1 MYLNARVAFLINA
14 FECKSGVSHE
24 VFECKGGV
32 FPEYMNVLEL
42 LFELLF
48 ERIVEI

>member
-1 MYLNARVAFLINA
+1 MYLNA

-24 VFECKGGV
+24 VFECKSGV
-32 FPEYMNVLEL
+32 FPEYMNV
-42 LFELLF
+42 FELLF

>member
-1 MYLNARVAFLINA
+1 MYLNTRVAFLMNA

-32 FPEYMNVLEL
+32 FHEYINV
-42 LFELLF
+42 FELLF
-48 ERIVEI
+48 EWIVEI